1 MANNS
6 INAIKPVKFINTKDT
21 DYKWTDLDSNG
32 APGGKVEII
41 IDGVT
46 YTTSV
51 NDDGKWSFTPPGG
64 WAEGMHTLQIT
75 YIDRAT
81 NRGTPGSYIVNVD
94 KSAPAQPEI
103 WRAVDSTGNDT
114 GNLTPGDSS
123 DEHKP
128 VLSGVAEP
136 NSMVYLFDNAG
147 TTPVASVKAN
157 SMGAWTLTPELQDGD
172 HTLTVTA
179 KDVNGNESVKSPEF
193 KLSIT
198 SGTVVAADAPEASHA
213 VVAPADFGTFAQ
225 NDDGVTPTY
234 VTKNIITP
242 SGKNA
247 ESGVLVQVIINN
259 EIYTTTV
266 KPDGTWAIPTLE
278 IEDGTYFYQVRYI
291 DRAGNWGSAG
301 QQILIVDGTAP
312 EAPEIMR
319 VIDNE
324 GTLDYLSSGQ
334 YTNDKSPTL
343 NGVAQPGSVVYIYG
357 NSSTVALGTAMAG
370 DDGRWTFE
378 PTLTTDGPYVFSA
391 MYENPQG
398 KTSAKSD
405 NFIINLDTSTPGLPT
420 LGEVLDDVGSY
431 KGPLKSGDTTDDKTP
446 TFSGTADAGAL
457 VRIWDGNEIIASVI
471 AGPRGEWSIDLDLED
486 GPHSLRVDSQSKGG
500 NTSPKTDEFELIV
513 DPNLLPPGKI
523 EEIVANNGDTEIPLK
538 DGDSTNDTTPVLRGS
553 GNDGDIIHIIDNG
566 VEVGTAVVKDGAWEF
581 ELPEREEEELSLVVE
596 VESGGKRS
604 GPSDPVVII
613 IDTTPPV
620 KPAEPSIIDNEGDK
634 TGPLL
639 PGEATDDSTP
649 EFQGGGAEEGDTVE
663 IIIVDEDGNKEVIG
677 TAIVG
682 PGGDWSVT
690 PEKPIPDG
698 EHEVIVEITD
708 PAGNT
713 SKPSDPIKVIIDTQ
727 VPDALEEFVIID
739 DVDPIKGP
747 IKEGDL
753 TDDKQPTLEGKGVD
767 GTTVIIYDKDVE
779 IGRVTV
785 ANGEWKFETPVL
797 GEGSH
802 TITVQPESASGVKGP
817 VSDGISFTVDI
828 TAPTTGAFTGVY
840 TDASGTDV
848 QLVPDAQGRDPAIN
862 DKTLIMKG
870 TGADG
875 DIVVVYG
882 TYDEKD
888 EDGNVIDTITME
900 VGKATIVGGAWRIE
914 TAELAD
920 HEYTFTVGI
929 RDVAG
934 NEYKLD
940 TEINVEVDT
949 TPPGPPD
956 LGGPLSVMD
965 LNEDLMHMSLNDIL
979 SQSSDSLFID
989 NGKTQMIVSE
999 KAGEDLKLEDILPQG
1014 EDVNN
1019 WSQANGTV
1027 TVAGV
1032 EYNVYQN
1039 NGGDAEVM
1047 VPQHLMQEQQH

>member
-6 INAIKPVKFINTKDT
+6 INAIKPVTFINTKDT

-75 YIDRAT
+75 FIDRAT

-103 WRAVDSTGNDT
+103 WRAVDNTGSDT
-114 GNLTPGDSS
+114 GNLTPGDNS
-123 DEHKP
+123 DERKP

-136 NSMVYLFDNAG
+136 NSIVYLYDNAG
-147 TTPVASVKAN
+147 ATPIASIKAN
-157 SMGAWTLTPELQDGD
+157 EMGAWTITPELENGG
-172 HTLTVTA
+172 HTLTVMA
-179 KDVNGNESVKSPEF
+179 KDANGNESVKSPEF
-193 KLSIT
+193 KLTIA

-225 NDDGVTPTY
+225 NEKGATTKVL
-234 VTKNIITP
+234 TKNIITP
-242 SGKNA
+242 HGEN
-247 ESGVLVQVIINN
+247 EEPNVLVQVIINN
-259 EIYTTTV
+259 EVFTTMT
-266 KPDGTWAIPTLE
+266 KSDGSWALNP
-278 IEDGTYFYQVRYI
+278 IELVDGTYFYQLRLI
-291 DRAGNWGSAG
+291 DRAGNWGIAG
-301 QQILIVDGTAP
+301 QQILIVDGAIP
-312 EAPEIMR
+312 DAPEIMR
-319 VIDNE
+319 VIDND
-324 GTLDYLSSGQ
+324 GTLDYLSSNQ
-334 YTNDKSPTL
+334 YTNDKTPTL
-343 NGVAQPGSVVYIYG
+343 SGVAQPGSVVYIYA
-357 NSSTVALGTAMAG
+357 NSSTVFLGTVQAG

-378 PTLTTDGPYVFSA
+378 PTLTTDGAYIFNAS
-391 MYENPQG
+391 YINPQNIASG
-398 KTSAKSD
+398 KSD
-405 NFIINLDTSTPGLPT
+405 NFVINLDTSTPGLPT
-420 LGEVLDDVGSY
+420 LGEVLDDEGSY

-457 VRIWDGNEIIASVI
+457 VRIWDGNDIIASVI

-500 NTSPKTDEFELIV
+500 NTSPKTEEFELIV
-513 DPNLLPPGKI
+513 DPTMLPPGKI

-620 KPAEPSIIDNEGDK
+620 KPAVPEIIDNEGDK

-639 PGEATDDSTP
+639 PGDATDDNTP
-649 EFQGGGAEEGDTVE
+649 EFKGGGAEEGDTVE

-682 PGGDWSVT
+682 PGGDWTVT
-690 PEKPIPDG
+690 PENPIPDG
-698 EHEVIVEITD
+698 EHQLIVEITD

-713 SKPSDPIKVIIDTQ
+713 SQPSDPITVIIDTGM
-727 VPDALEEFVIID
+727 PDALEDFDLID
-739 DVDPIKGP
+739 NVGAITGP
-747 IKEGDL
+747 IKEGDT
-753 TDDKQPTLEGKGVD
+753 TDDMKPTLEGKGVD
-767 GTTVIIYDKDVE
+767 GTTVIIYDNDVE
-779 IGRVTV
+779 IGRVKV
-785 ANGEWKFETPVL
+785 ANGEWKFEPDL
-797 GEGSH
+797 GEGPH

-828 TAPTTGAFTGVY
+828 SAPTTGAFTGVY

-914 TAELAD
+914 TVELAD

-934 NEYKLD
+934 NEYKLA

-949 TPPGPPD
+949 LPPGPPD
-956 LGGPLSVMD
+956 LGGLFSVVD

-999 KAGEDLKLEDILPQG
+999 KAGQDLKLEDILPQG